1 MPVVCRCVVVMGM
14 PFPNPTDPEL
24 CERMRY
30 LDASASHPAETRQ
43 PVGQPSIPE
52 GMQLLTSS
60 AETNIVGR
68 LYAWHCP
75 PKSSE
80 G

>member
-1 MPVVCRCVVVMGM
+1 MVMGM

-30 LDASASHPAETRQ
+30 LDASAGYPAQYRQ
-43 PVGQPSIPE
+43 PVGQPLTPE
-52 GMQLLTSS
+52 GMQLPTSS
-60 AETNIVGR
+60 AETNIVGS

-75 PKSSE
+75 PNSFE